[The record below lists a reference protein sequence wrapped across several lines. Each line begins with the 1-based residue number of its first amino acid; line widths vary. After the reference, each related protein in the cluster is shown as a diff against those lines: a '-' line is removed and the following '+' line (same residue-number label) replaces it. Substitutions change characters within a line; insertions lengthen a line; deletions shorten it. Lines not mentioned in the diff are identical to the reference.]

1 MDALGTFVD
10 VADTASLLAA
20 NHYLGPC
27 KRGSVAWLDKHGCIV
42 LAAPASRNLPK
53 GWLELSR
60 WCIVSGRGSEQW
72 AAFIKAYRKLS
83 GAVSTIVSY
92 SDPRA
97 GHTGALYRACNWL
110 WAPTWHRLRPPPTGN
125 GAWTTKGAQS
135 VKDRWVFPLLPDSNR
150 AAVLAVKDDSVNRKM
165 PWAGYREPVWSRGAF
180 RPHTGGG
187 DYRQFVSLQV
197 AE

>member
-1 MDALGTFVD
+1 MTFVR
-10 VADTASLLAA
+10 VSDTAAILKA

-27 KRGSVAWLDKHGCIV
+27 KRGAFAWQDAHGCIV

-53 GWLELSR
+53 TWLELSR
-60 WCIVSGRGSEQW
+60 WCIVEGRGSEQW
-72 AAFIKAYRKLS
+72 AAFVKAWRLDPRS
-83 GAVSTIVSY
+83 ASTTIISY

-125 GAWTTKGAQS
+125 GQWKQDGGQS
-135 VKDRWVFPLLPDSNR
+135 VKDRWVFPLAADTDR
-150 AAVLAVKDDSVNRKM
+150 AQVLAVKDDAVVRRM
-165 PWAGYREPVWSRGAF
+165 PWAEYREPVWSRGSF

-187 DYRQFVSLQV
+187 NYKQFAALQA

>member
-1 MDALGTFVD
+1 MPFVA
-10 VADTASLLAA
+10 VSDTAAMLSA

-27 KRGSVAWLDKHGCIV
+27 KRGAFAWSDEYGCIV

-53 GWLELSR
+53 NWLELSR
-60 WCIVSGRGSEQW
+60 WCIVEGRGSEQW
-72 AAFIKAYRKLS
+72 AAFIKAWRKLDET
-83 GAVSTIVSY
+83 ASTIVSY

-110 WAPTWHRLRPPPTGN
+110 WAPTWHRLRPPPSGN
-125 GAWTTKGAQS
+125 GAWSAKGPQS
-135 VKDRWVFPLLPDSNR
+135 VKDRWVFPLTADADR
-150 AAVLAVKDDSVNRKM
+150 AKVLSVKDDSVNRRL
-165 PWAGYREPVWSRGAF
+165 PWAEYREPVWSRGSF

-187 DYRQFVSLQV
+187 NYKKFAAMQA